1 MKIQN
6 LMGLMLILILIF
18 VAILSSMVYTSNV
31 QKQYTEWCNNEMESN
46 FNSIKQCIQDEQGTV
61 EECFSSDWP
70 EIEALYDKYNCS
82 EISNQSINQ
91 SQVTDSNPIT
101 TVKDKILDDATRMA
115 GEHEYIAD
123 VYDCTQFTET
133 LRVHLLNEYGIQA
146 YGRIYVPDFEQLAID
161 YDGVHITESGES
173 ATRHTEPGL
182 YGWDC
187 ESTVW
192 FRWAFSNVQKILT
205 PTRGEV
211 AMAVDKRKD
220 L

>member
-123 VYDCTQFTET
+123 VYDCTQFSET

-146 YGRIYVPDFEQLAID
+146 SRIIRAVNCSALYHG
-161 YDGVHITESGES
+161 YRYWGES
-173 ATRHTEPGL
+173 CEDFGGMHMFLKVPYNGSYFYIEATGGKEITSDMYYL
-182 YGWDC
+182 Y
-187 ESTVW
+187 SV
-192 FRWAFSNVQKILT
+192 SYPLT
-205 PTRGEV
+205 
-211 AMAVDKRKD
+211 
-220 L
+220 